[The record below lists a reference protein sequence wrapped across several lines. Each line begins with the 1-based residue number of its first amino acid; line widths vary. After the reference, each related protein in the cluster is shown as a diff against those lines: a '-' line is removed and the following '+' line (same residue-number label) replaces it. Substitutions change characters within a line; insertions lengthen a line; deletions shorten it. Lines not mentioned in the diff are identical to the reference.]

1 MDFVTALDGRS
12 SGIIHNGFIAARPGS
27 GITLRLLRDTAEKVR
42 QSSLARYCYFV
53 RSGLSVI
60 ASAIHLRPRR
70 VRADTLYT
78 AEGYNGSR
86 RERVLLVLHDTRPT
100 RHPNHTRAAL

>member
-42 QSSLARYCYFV
+42 QSSLARY
-53 RSGLSVI
+53 
-60 ASAIHLRPRR
+60 
-70 VRADTLYT
+70 
-78 AEGYNGSR
+78 
-86 RERVLLVLHDTRPT
+86 
-100 RHPNHTRAAL
+100 